1 MKMKRI
7 LSIAL
12 ALLMLAVML
21 PVTALAAEDEC
32 SHEPDENG
40 YYSRVEIKNGN
51 TTEYHYATCSKCGMP
66 MSGEHQW
73 GEDDHCTVC
82 GVDKNCDHDIHYFAS
97 VVVKS
102 YYDGVTTHVEY
113 IDYHQTNVCSKCGT
127 TIEGDH
133 TYDENDNC
141 TVCGFHKHTHEIT
154 AYDQLNEG
162 MHFELCSQCDVRIG
176 RPHTYD
182 ADKKCTACGYID
194 HPHSFVTGEYRN
206 EYRHTVKCADC
217 PFTDTQEHNYNGEN
231 STCTVCGSIN
241 HTHNF
246 DLSSTPEQYDA
257 EDHVWKCNIGSC
269 KALQLGMHCM
279 NENNVCYQCG
289 YSSSAQPTQPTQPE
303 DPTPA
308 AVICLHACNTCGGC
322 TAVNACNGKAC
333 TCDVKNAPTVTA
345 VKATISSDQPM
356 GDVTV
361 VANEIKNAAKVTES
375 IKAAAGSSIP
385 DGLTLDLVAAVFD
398 IHLEMSGEIVPAGN
412 PVTVTLPVG
421 TDCAKAISEGKMVF
435 IHFGKDN
442 NTVYSAGGKAGTTPL
457 TVDVTAGTITFT
469 ANEFSPFALLS
480 VSTPSSEPQVTVTVG
495 SDETEGQKNP
505 STGAASNSLIG
516 LAVAVAG
523 MTILG
528 SAVLLRKK

>member
-1 MKMKRI
+1 MEMKKF

-21 PVTALAAEDEC
+21 PVTALAAEGETTGQPKESGFEWVDDLRGTGHIIFYDDGSQGELQ
-32 SHEPDENG
+32 SHTFG
-40 YYSRVEIKNGN
+40 
-51 TTEYHYATCSKCGMP
+51 
-66 MSGEHQW
+66 
-73 GEDDHCTVC
+73 DD
-82 GVDKNCDHDIHYFAS
+82 N
-97 VVVKS
+97 
-102 YYDGVTTHVEY
+102 
-113 IDYHQTNVCSKCGT
+113 
-127 TIEGDH
+127 
-133 TYDENDNC
+133 
-141 TVCGFHKHTHEIT
+141 
-154 AYDQLNEG
+154 
-162 MHFELCSQCDVRIG
+162 
-176 RPHTYD
+176 
-182 ADKKCTACGYID
+182 KCTACYYLNHEHQLTWKHEVNGDLVNVHTGSCKICQVY
-194 HPHSFVTGEYRN
+194 VTRACTYE
-206 EYRHTVKCADC
+206 
-217 PFTDTQEHNYNGEN
+217 EN
-231 STCTVCGSIN
+231 STICTTCGFDKTHIHNATDYYFVWDLDGKGYHNGNCSTCGWFYEPHVWNGNVCTICGYDKTACAHSTLVFQPEMDVSKGAVHFGFCEACHTSFWGRHNTEGSNGTCSVCGYP
-241 HTHNF
+241 
-246 DLSSTPEQYDA
+246 LS
-257 EDHVWKCNIGSC
+257 
-269 KALQLGMHCM
+269 
-279 NENNVCYQCG
+279 
-289 YSSSAQPTQPTQPE
+289 TQPE